1 MLPTS
6 EASEEERVTSAA
18 GVGTR
23 PEWST
28 ERATEVV
35 LAHVD
40 LRGPVLPVLHALQ
53 EEFGYLDARAVPLV
67 AQLLNLS
74 RADVH
79 GVATFYRDLRTAAPG
94 PVHVQVCRA
103 EACQSVGGHDL
114 AAHATRSIGAGF
126 GGTTDDG
133 AVTLDQVF
141 CLGNCALGPSVRV
154 GDRLYGR
161 VDADRLDELV
171 ATARMQAGVPAP

>member
-1 MLPTS
+1 
-6 EASEEERVTSAA
+6 VTSAS

-23 PEWST
+23 PEWSS

-35 LAHVD
+35 LAHAD
-40 LRGPVLPVLHALQ
+40 LRGPVMPVLHALQ

-79 GVATFYRDLRTAAPG
+79 GVASFYRDFRTEAPG
-94 PVHVQVCRA
+94 PVHVRVCRA
-103 EACQSVGGHDL
+103 EACQSVGGHEL
-114 AAHATRSIGAGF
+114 AAHATRSIGTDF

-141 CLGNCALGPSVRV
+141 CLGNCALGPSVMV

-161 VDADRLDELV
+161 VDADRLDALV
-171 ATARMQAGVPAP
+171 AAARTGSAAGAAT